1 MIDGKKYCHGCNSWK
16 PLSNFW
22 KLKAS
27 KDRYHSGCKQCY
39 NKQRINKRKKDPVYA
54 EIVRQRVRQNWN
66 KGKEKYNE
74 RRRRLQQT
82 DVEVRAKWLESQH
95 KSYYKHH
102 EERKRKL
109 RERPPE
115 KKYEDN
121 QKQKNNGNMR
131 KFDLSEK
138 GRLRSA
144 KHNAKKR
151 ELGFGFNL
159 VFPNE
164 LDEPF
169 AYHHFNHNNVDVVA
183 IPVEIHQLYG
193 NPDSRKHRDN
203 LLPIVEQL
211 YPGIISFLKK

>member
-1 MIDGKKYCHGCNSWK
+1 MKRCSKCGIKKELDEFWTGGQQQCKDCCNE
-16 PLSNFW
+16 
-22 KLKAS
+22 
-27 KDRYHSGCKQCY
+27 
-39 NKQRINKRKKDPVYA
+39 QRTRKRKENHIYA
-54 EIVRQRVRQNWN
+54 ELIRKRVRINWN

-74 RRRRLQQT
+74 RRRRLIQT
-82 DVEVRAKWLESQH
+82 DEEFRKRYLESQR
-95 KSYYKHH
+95 KTYYKHH

-109 RERPPE
+109 RERPSE

-121 QKQKNNGNMR
+121 QKQKNNGNVK
-131 KFDLSEK
+131 KFNLSEK
-138 GRLRSA
+138 GRLRYA

-169 AYHHFNHNNVDVVA
+169 AYHHFNINNVDVVA
-183 IPVEIHQLYG
+183 IPVEIHHLFNQT
-193 NPDSRKHRDN
+193 DSRKHREM

-211 YPGIISFLKK
+211 YPEVRLLMRKNKRES